1 MYRIRSEGRGLITMT
16 FNWVQTQLFKK
27 AEAVGFRKIR
37 DIILKSRK
45 EGVTTFYAL
54 FYLDDTLFTPNT
66 TTVIIAHTREDVQK
80 LFKIVKLAY
89 RTCPDVITLSDGREW
104 HKPRASY
111 DNVNELT
118 FGEINSTIYVAL
130 QGRGGTVN
138 NLHISE
144 VSKIPENVVDERMAA
159 IMESVPNIEFGS
171 NISIETTANGMGG
184 WFHDMWT
191 FAEAGES
198 EFSPMFFSWFHKISN
213 KLAPPKGWKP
223 DKQTQEVSAKAKLY
237 FGVKLKRAQLFWWE
251 MRKKRQRHLM
261 EQEHPTVPDDAFL
274 TSETQIF
281 DGQMLKVVKP
291 LSRIA
296 DRKGW
301 IIYEEPKPGR
311 QYVVGGDPSEG
322 VKGDH
327 SAGVVLDKITLK
339 EVAIYYDNKTSPT
352 AFADKL
358 AYIGKHYN
366 NALIAPERNNHGHAV
381 LARLKTIYSN
391 IFVERKFDGKRN
403 KKTRKLGWHTNT
415 RTRDLI
421 LDKLVEY
428 FDDGTFVPSSV
439 IIKNEMTNFVTNEK
453 GKREAR
459 SGKKDDAIM
468 ALAIALQVAT
478 MPTRSFGIYSID

>member
-1 MYRIRSEGRGLITMT
+1 M
-16 FNWVQTQLFKK
+16 
-27 AEAVGFRKIR
+27 GFRKIR
-37 DIILKSRK
+37 DIILKARK

-89 RTCPDVITLSDGREW
+89 STCPDTITLSDGREW

-111 DNVNELT
+111 DNVSELT
-118 FGEINSTIYVAL
+118 FSSINSTIYVAL
-130 QGRGGTVN
+130 AGRGGTVN

-159 IMESVPNIEFGS
+159 IMESVPNIDFGS

-198 EFSPMFFSWFHKISN
+198 EFDDMFFSWFHKASN
-213 KLAPPKGWKP
+213 KLEPMEDWEPNELTLEMA
-223 DKQTQEVSAKAKLY
+223 QKAKVY
-237 FGVKLKRAQLFWWE
+237 FDVDLSREQMFWWE

-261 EQEHPTVPDDAFL
+261 EQEHPTIPDDAFL
-274 TSETQIF
+274 VSDTQVF
-281 DGQMLKVVKP
+281 DGTKIKMIKP
-291 LSRIA
+291 KSAIMES
-296 DRKGW
+296 KGW
-301 IIYEEPKPGR
+301 KFFKKARAGR
-311 QYVVGGDPSEG
+311 QYIVGADPSGGDG
-322 VKGDH
+322 GDKA
-327 SAGVVLDKITLK
+327 AGVVLDRITLE
-339 EVAIYYDNKTSPT
+339 EVAIYYDNKTKPPE
-352 AFADKL
+352 FAKKL
-358 AYIGKHYN
+358 AFIGKYYN
-366 NALIAPERNNHGHAV
+366 TALIAVERNNHGHTT
-381 LARLKTIYSN
+381 LDRLKDIYSN
-391 IFVERKFDGKRN
+391 IYMEKKFDEKRN

-421 LDKLVEY
+421 LDKLDEL
-428 FDDGTFVPSSV
+428 FDDGTFSPSSV

-459 SGKKDDAIM
+459 TGKQDDALL